1 MYFIQVM
8 LTCRLRH
15 ELPDAI
21 IQSAVNYQIRAVGG
35 ASAFIPDRRPFS
47 KSRRSVE
54 IDVIVVVH
62 NGLQTLSHSLAGFAD
77 GGRHSPFLASH
88 QQVVPAII
96 LPSDMDP
103 F

>member
-77 GGRHSPFLASH
+77 GGRENSFLASH
-88 QQVVPAII
+88 QQFVPATI
-96 LPSDMDP
+96 PSSDMDA